1 MYIMVLQ
8 VNFVIKILFL
18 FIKLNW
24 SVSLF
29 IDEIANAKATSTS
42 ECREDQVSIVSDSLE
57 TRLQQN
63 IINFHVKCA
72 IFVQADKKFPA
83 ILESEMKENQNG
95 CSKKTPKIF

>member
-1 MYIMVLQ
+1 MVLQ
-8 VNFVIKILFL
+8 VNCKDFVIKILY
-18 FIKLNW
+18 
-24 SVSLF
+24 LF

-72 IFVQADKKFPA
+72 IFVQADKRFPA
-83 ILESEMKENQNG
+83 ILKSEKKEK
-95 CSKKTPKIF
+95 SKWLFKKDA